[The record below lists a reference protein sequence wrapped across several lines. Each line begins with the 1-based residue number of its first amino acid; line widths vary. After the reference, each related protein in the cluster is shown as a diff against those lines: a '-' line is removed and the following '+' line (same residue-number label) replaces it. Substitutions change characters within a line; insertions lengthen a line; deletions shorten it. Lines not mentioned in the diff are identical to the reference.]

1 MIYVGGLPY
10 GTTRDE
16 LWKRFR
22 KFGPIEKVTVHLRV
36 GV

>member
-16 LWKRFR
+16 LRNRFR
-22 KFGPIEKVTVHLRV
+22 KFGPIEKITVHLRV
-36 GV
+36 GE